1 MLNGVLRELNVDK
14 VHYLVIMTP
23 FCQVLGPL
31 GETFGGNKSFRL
43 TLLSN
48 YRGGFTNQ
56 SRCLHPRQAGRSNRQ
71 GGRSSSSACSST
83 GGMGWNGMGWDAM
96 LTSSASCL
104 QTKNSR
110 VTCGERMLFH
120 FRNTLFLA
128 LSLPGYYCPVL
139 ELLHLL

>member
-56 SRCLHPRQAGRSNRQ
+56 SRCLHPCQAGRSNRQ
-71 GGRSSSSACSST
+71 GGRSSSSARSST
-83 GGMGWNGMGWDAM
+83 GGMGWDGMLCSPPQPAACKQRAPGSHAGKGCYSISE
-96 LTSSASCL
+96 T
-104 QTKNSR
+104 
-110 VTCGERMLFH
+110 H
-120 FRNTLFLA
+120 FSL
-128 LSLPGYYCPVL
+128 LSLCLVITAL
-139 ELLHLL
+139 C

>member
-23 FCQVLGPL
+23 FCQVPGPL
-31 GETFGGNKSFRL
+31 GETLGGNKSFRL

-56 SRCLHPRQAGRSNRQ
+56 SRCLHPRRAGRSNRQ
-71 GGRSSSSACSST
+71 GGRSSSSARSST
-83 GGMGWNGMGWDAM
+83 GGMGWDAM

-104 QTKNSR
+104 QTKSSR

-128 LSLPGYYCPVL
+128 LSLPGYHCPVL